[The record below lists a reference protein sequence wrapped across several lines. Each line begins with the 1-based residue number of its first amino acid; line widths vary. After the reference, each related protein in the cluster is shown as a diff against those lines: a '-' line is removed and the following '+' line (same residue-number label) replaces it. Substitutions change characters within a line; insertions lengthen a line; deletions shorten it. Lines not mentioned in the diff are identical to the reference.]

1 MKTFTFIL
9 LAALIPA
16 ASATAAIEVQG
27 PMARNMDDVHSLGVI
42 YINHNRAAGDKTA
55 QRAFN
60 EAELIKA
67 EAAAP
72 VEP

>member
-16 ASATAAIEVQG
+16 ASAAIEVQG
-27 PMARNMDDVHSLGVI
+27 PMGRNMDDVHSLGVI
-42 YINHNRAAGDKTA
+42 YINHNRAAGDEIA
-55 QRAFN
+55 QFTFN
-60 EAELIKA
+60 DAKSIKA
-67 EAAAP
+67 ETATPP